1 MTADLLLDIDVIG
14 TPRPKGSMRHVGRGI
29 LVENRAHSGDWRH
42 TVVTTVHAEIV
53 DGDGGLRDGY
63 PELGPVTVGVTLRFA
78 RPKSRKT
85 GEPASRSTGDV
96 DKHARNLLDA
106 LQDSGLFKD
115 DAQVVNLSIAK
126 RYCGPSEVPGAHIVV
141 CGAA

>member
-1 MTADLLLDIDVIG
+1 
-14 TPRPKGSMRHVGRGI
+14 
-29 LVENRAHSGDWRH
+29 
-42 TVVTTVHAEIV
+42 
-53 DGDGGLRDGY
+53 
-63 PELGPVTVGVTLRFA
+63 VTLRFA